1 MVGIGSGQ
9 RLPFG
14 IVLSVLWDVLLEQ
27 TKTQFLHVFQTG
39 CVLDVSGG
47 VVVGHARL
55 LDSVICVTDDALA
68 MILQGSDQPFA
79 IACHSGVGR
88 QKLMTN
94 DQTMM
99 GRLVQTHQR

>member
-14 IVLSVLWDVLLEQ
+14 IVLSVLWDVLLVQ
-27 TKTQFLHVFQTG
+27 TKTQFLHVLQTG

-47 VVVGHARL
+47 VVVGNARL

-68 MILQGSDQPFA
+68 MILQGSDQPFV
-79 IACHSGVGR
+79 IACRSVVGR
-88 QKLMTN
+88 QTLKTN
-94 DQTMM
+94 DRLMM
-99 GRLVQTHQR
+99 DSTVPIHLP

>member
-27 TKTQFLHVFQTG
+27 TKTQFFHVLQTG

-47 VVVGHARL
+47 VVVGHAWL
-55 LDSVICVTDDALA
+55 LDSVICVTDDALTVISHA
-68 MILQGSDQPFA
+68 VSSLIILS
-79 IACHSGVGR
+79 
-88 QKLMTN
+88 
-94 DQTMM
+94 
-99 GRLVQTHQR
+99 